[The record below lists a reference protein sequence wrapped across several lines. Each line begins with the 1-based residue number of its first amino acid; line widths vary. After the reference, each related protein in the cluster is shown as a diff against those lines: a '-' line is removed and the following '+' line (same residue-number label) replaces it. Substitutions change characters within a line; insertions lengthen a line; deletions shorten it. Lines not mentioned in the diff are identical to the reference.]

1 MYISILLHIINQFH
15 MKSVFFSKSRDGRN
29 LAINTFMEQLFKCA
43 DITFSRKYNH
53 DYKCDIDFFYN
64 SSINER
70 LIKRLV
76 F

>member
-53 DYKCDIDFFYN
+53 DYKCDCDEWGGAESRGN
-64 SSINER
+64 GARPVE
-70 LIKRLV
+70 
-76 F
+76 